1 MSITRVNVN
10 SRLNR
15 KRLFSRLPAVQNQ
28 QKFEGI
34 LLIIAAMFIFI
45 NAIALSLAVEG
56 AVEFSHLKA
65 PIIWLLLST
74 IAYFFLLI
82 FLPSHDPH
90 IFPVFALLSGWG
102 LILLDRLAPNFL
114 DRQAL
119 WLLIGMAGLLL
130 ASIFPKDMAM
140 LKQYRY
146 TWLILGLI
154 LLGATLLF
162 GVNPSGQGLT
172 LWLGLPLLGIVF
184 FQPSELLKLL
194 LIIFLASY
202 FSERGSLFLLRK
214 RAGIRYTLAYLAPLA
229 LMWGFCIV
237 LLVWQQDMG
246 AATLFFAVFVALIY
260 LATGRLEYVLGGIFL
275 LLIAGIAGYLV
286 FDLVALRVDTWLNPW
301 PEATSR
307 GFQIVQS
314 LYAVAAGGISGQG
327 VAQGFPTYIPV
338 VHSDFAFAAISEE
351 WGYVGSLAVLT
362 CFVILAYRGLRIA
375 SRSNQ
380 LFNLFLA
387 AGITVMFSAQSF
399 LIMAGATK
407 VLPLTGVT
415 LPFVSY
421 GGSSLLISCLMIG
434 LMLNLSAKDLD

>member
-1 MSITRVNVN
+1 MTTTRV
-10 SRLNR
+10 SRSNR
-15 KRLFSRLPAVQNQ
+15 QYGKRLFRRFSAIEDR
-28 QKFEGI
+28 QKYEGL
-34 LLIIAAMFIFI
+34 LLIVAAIFIFT
-45 NAIALSLAVEG
+45 NAIALSLAIEG
-56 AVEFSHLKA
+56 AIVFSHLKA
-65 PIIWLLLST
+65 PIIWTILST
-74 IAYFFLLI
+74 AAYIFLFI
-82 FLPSHDPH
+82 YLPSHDPYVL
-90 IFPVFALLSGWG
+90 PVFALLSGWG

-114 DRQAL
+114 DRQVL
-119 WLLIGMAGLLL
+119 WLVIGMAGLLL

-172 LWLGLPLLGIVF
+172 LWLGLPFLGNVF

-202 FSERGSLFLLRK
+202 FSERGSLFLLQK
-214 RAGIRYTLAYLAPLA
+214 RAGVRYTLAYLAPLA
-229 LMWGFCIV
+229 LMWGFCVI

-246 AATLFFAVFVALIY
+246 AATLFFAVFVSLIY
-260 LATGRLEYVLGGIFL
+260 LATGRWEYVLAGSFL
-275 LLIAGIAGYLV
+275 LIIAGIAGYLI

-314 LYAVAAGGISGQG
+314 LYAVASGGISGQG
-327 VAQGFPTYIPV
+327 VAQGFPIYIPV

-351 WGYVGSLAVLT
+351 WGLVGSLSVLV
-362 CFVILAYRGLRIA
+362 CFAILAYRGLRIA
-375 SRSNQ
+375 SRSKQ

-387 AGITVMFSAQSF
+387 AGLTVMFSVQSF

-415 LPFVSY
+415 LPLVSY

-434 LMLNLSAKDLD
+434 LMLNLSARDLA

>member
-1 MSITRVNVN
+1 MN
-10 SRLNR
+10 NR
-15 KRLFSRLPAVQNQ
+15 PLKDRLFWRMSAVEDQ
-28 QKFEGI
+28 QKYEGL
-34 LLIIAAMFIFI
+34 LLIVAALFIFI
-45 NAIALSLAVEG
+45 NAIALSLALEG
-56 AVEFSHLKA
+56 AIEFSHLKA

-74 IAYFFLLI
+74 IVYFFLLI
-82 FLPSHDPH
+82 FLPSHDPF

-102 LILLDRLAPNFL
+102 LVLLDRLAPNFL

-119 WLLIGMAGLLL
+119 WLLIGVAGLLA
-130 ASIFPKDMAM
+130 ASIFPKDMVL

-146 TWLILGLI
+146 TWLILGMI

-172 LWLGLPLLGIVF
+172 LWLGLPLLGNVF

-202 FSERGSLFLLRK
+202 FSERGSLFLLKK
-214 RAGIRYTLAYLAPLA
+214 RAGIRYTLAYLVPLA

-246 AATLFFAVFVALIY
+246 AATLFFAVFIAMIF
-260 LATGRLEYVLGGIFL
+260 LATGRWEYVLGGSL
-275 LLIAGIAGYLV
+275 LLVVAGIAGYLV
-286 FDLVALRVDTWLNPW
+286 FDLVTLRVDTWLNPW

-314 LYAVAAGGISGQG
+314 LYAVASGGISGQG
-327 VAQGFPTYIPV
+327 VAQGYPNYIPV

-351 WGYVGSLAVLT
+351 WGYVGSLSVLI
-362 CFVILAYRGLRIA
+362 CFAILAYRGLRIA
-375 SRSNQ
+375 SRTNQ

-399 LIMAGATK
+399 LIMAGVTK

-421 GGSSLLISCLMIG
+421 GGSSLLISCVMVG
-434 LMLNLSAKDLD
+434 LMLNLSAKDPG

>member
-1 MSITRVNVN
+1 MNNWLNMKPIFRRIT
-10 SRLNR
+10 
-15 KRLFSRLPAVQNQ
+15 AVEGR
-28 QKFEGI
+28 QKHEGL
-34 LLIIAAMFIFI
+34 LLIVAAVFIFT
-45 NAIALSLAVEG
+45 NAVALSLAFEG
-56 AVEFSHLKA
+56 AIVFSHLKA

-74 IAYFFLLI
+74 LAYFFLLI
-82 FLPSHDPH
+82 FLPSHDPF

-119 WLLIGMAGLLL
+119 WLLIGVASLLL
-130 ASIFPKDMAM
+130 VSIFPKDMVW

-146 TWLILGLI
+146 TWLFIGLI

-172 LWLGLPLLGIVF
+172 LWLELPIFGNVF

-202 FSERGSLFLLRK
+202 FSERGSLFILKK
-214 RAGIRYTLAYLAPLA
+214 RAGIRYTLAYLAPLV

-260 LATGRLEYVLGGIFL
+260 LATGRWEYVLGGGFL
-275 LLIAGIAGYLV
+275 LTVAGIAGYLV
-286 FDLVALRVDTWLNPW
+286 FDLVSLRVDTWLNPW

-314 LYAVAAGGISGQG
+314 LYAVASGGISGQG
-327 VAQGFPTYIPV
+327 VGQGFPIYIPV

-351 WGYVGSLAVLT
+351 WGYVGALGVLV
-362 CFVILAYRGLRIA
+362 CFAILAFRGLRIA
-375 SRSNQ
+375 SRSKQ
-380 LFNLFLA
+380 LFNLFLV
-387 AGITVMFSAQSF
+387 AGITVMFTVQTF
-399 LIMAGATK
+399 LIMAGVTK

-415 LPFVSY
+415 LPFMSY

-434 LMLNLSAKDLD
+434 LMLNLSAKGID